1 MDKFVVYGGKPLS
14 GKVRISGAKNAV
26 LPIMAASL
34 LAPGSYRI
42 RNAPHLRDT
51 FTMLEVLR
59 ATGVTGEIEDNVL
72 ELDTTNC
79 NNPFAPYELV
89 KQMRAS
95 FYVLGP
101 LLARFGEARV
111 SLPGG
116 CAWGPRPVDLH
127 IRGMRLLGAEIE
139 LDKGYVVAK
148 AKKLKGTLINLDIT
162 SVGATGNVMMAAVLA
177 DGETVIENA
186 AREPEIVQLAR
197 FLKKMGA
204 EIEGE
209 GTGTIRIRG
218 VGSLSPVD
226 VDVIP
231 DRIEA
236 ATFLLAGAMIGEGVI
251 VEGLDVDHLTLFL
264 SKLREAGVNFEVKS
278 KSEVV
283 ISRPERLRAVNITTA
298 PYPGFP
304 TDMQAQ
310 WMAAMS
316 IADGSSVILEEVY
329 KDRFTHV
336 PELIRLGA
344 DIVLDNNVA
353 IVRGVKELQGA
364 QVMSTDIRASAS
376 LILAGLVAR
385 GRTDIY
391 RIYHIERG
399 YERIDEKLRA
409 IGAEIIREE
418 AEVI

>member
-72 ELDTTNC
+72 GLDTTNC

-127 IRGMRLLGAEIE
+127 IKGMRLLGAEIE

>member
-127 IRGMRLLGAEIE
+127 IKGMRLLGAEIE
-139 LDKGYVVAK
+139 LDEGYVVAK

-186 AREPEIVQLAR
+186 AREPEIVQLTR

>member
-127 IRGMRLLGAEIE
+127 IKGMRLLGAEIE

>member
-1 MDKFVVYGGKPLS
+1 
-14 GKVRISGAKNAV
+14 
-26 LPIMAASL
+26 
-34 LAPGSYRI
+34 
-42 RNAPHLRDT
+42 
-51 FTMLEVLR
+51 
-59 ATGVTGEIEDNVL
+59 
-72 ELDTTNC
+72 
-79 NNPFAPYELV
+79 
-89 KQMRAS
+89 MRAS

-127 IRGMRLLGAEIE
+127 IKGMRLLGAEIE

>member
-1 MDKFVVYGGKPLS
+1 
-14 GKVRISGAKNAV
+14 
-26 LPIMAASL
+26 
-34 LAPGSYRI
+34 
-42 RNAPHLRDT
+42 
-51 FTMLEVLR
+51 
-59 ATGVTGEIEDNVL
+59 
-72 ELDTTNC
+72 
-79 NNPFAPYELV
+79 
-89 KQMRAS
+89 
-95 FYVLGP
+95 
-101 LLARFGEARV
+101 
-111 SLPGG
+111 
-116 CAWGPRPVDLH
+116 
-127 IRGMRLLGAEIE
+127 
-139 LDKGYVVAK
+139 
-148 AKKLKGTLINLDIT
+148 LKGTLINLDIT